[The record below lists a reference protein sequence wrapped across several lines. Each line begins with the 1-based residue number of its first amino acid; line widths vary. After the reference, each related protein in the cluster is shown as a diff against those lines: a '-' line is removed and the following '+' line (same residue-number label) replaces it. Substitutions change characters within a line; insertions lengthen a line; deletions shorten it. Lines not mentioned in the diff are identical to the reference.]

1 MRPPRTGGDAA
12 PAAQDG
18 GERKIPVMFERLTR
32 DPRALLPALGALVVL
47 VTTAVASIGSLL
59 AIPFALWSLVPWAVL
74 FALSRRSQLG
84 PWTLGGA
91 GVAALAAEIGIRAS
105 VFVWPRGS
113 TAAIALVFSP
123 AVILVAVMPAG
134 AALGWLAGRA
144 WRRHALGRA
153 AVVVL
158 APVIAGLT
166 LVGFAR
172 PDLFPTTV
180 YQRRALLERIGPPRV
195 VTGAAAF
202 VNTPVS
208 DQPQWVTTA
217 ELDGAPGEELALVD
231 HAGAR
236 VIDPRT
242 LVPRRTIAFPERRG
256 GFWTSFAALVRLPD
270 DEIAVAETGGGFS
283 RTLVRRLDGSTLWEY
298 RPDADSSPTS
308 LDPADL
314 DGDGR
319 VEFYAASLHRI
330 ARLDEGGREVW
341 QQPARLPDLGA
352 LLPPTARH
360 PAWVV
365 AVEYAVR
372 TLVFDAAGNTLGT
385 VPAEQDVMTTAADL
399 GDERLVFLGDAR
411 VRGFALDGQLRV
423 EIPLG
428 DFRASQVLG
437 ARLSDDAPASL
448 VVVGAAPELTSGPTS
463 REGRYRLLIVDA
475 ARRTIYDEIT
485 DVFPRV
491 VVSRGT
497 AGDVVFVS
505 EGPRLRRLA
514 PAEPP
519 GR

>member
-1 MRPPRTGGDAA
+1 MN
-12 PAAQDG
+12 
-18 GERKIPVMFERLTR
+18 ERFTR
-32 DPRALLPALGALVVL
+32 DPRALLPALGVVVVL
-47 VTTAVASIGSLL
+47 ATTAIASVGSLL

-74 FALSRRSQLG
+74 FALRRSPLDAW
-84 PWTLGGA
+84 PLGGA
-91 GVAALAAEIGIRAS
+91 GVAALAAELGIRAA

-123 AVILVAVMPAG
+123 AVILIAVMPAG

-158 APVIAGLT
+158 APAIAGLT
-166 LVGFAR
+166 LLGFAR

-180 YQRRALLERIGPPRV
+180 LRRRALLERIGPPRV
-195 VTGAAAF
+195 VAGADAF
-202 VNTPVS
+202 ASTPVA
-208 DQPQWVTTA
+208 DRPQWVMTA
-217 ELDGAPGEELALVD
+217 ELDGVPGDELALVD

-236 VIDPRT
+236 LIDPPT
-242 LVPRRTIAFPERRG
+242 LQPRRTIAFPERRG

-298 RPDADSSPTS
+298 RPDGDSSPTS

-319 VEFYAASLHRI
+319 VEFYASSLHAV
-330 ARLDEGGREVW
+330 ARLDAGGREVW
-341 QQPARLPDLGA
+341 RQPARLPDLA
-352 LLPPTARH
+352 TLLPPTARH

-372 TLVFDAAGNTLGT
+372 ALVFDAAGNALGT

-411 VRGFALDGQLRV
+411 VRGFALGGQLRV

-428 DFRASQVLG
+428 DFRASQILS
-437 ARLSDDAPASL
+437 ARLSDDARPSL
-448 VVVGAAPELTSGPTS
+448 VVVGAAPELKFGPTMPELKFGPTY
-463 REGRYRLLIVDA
+463 REGRYRVLVVDA

-491 VVSRGT
+491 VVARGT
-497 AGDVVFVS
+497 ASDAVFVA
-505 EGPRLRRLA
+505 EGSRLRRLA
-514 PAEPP
+514 PVAPA